1 MSYDLISRSA
11 LKDAFCEHCDRC
23 FELNIDTDECRNRLC
38 RAMNIIDCASSA
50 EPSVSEHMDAF
61 EAAYRNGY
69 EAAKKES
76 GWIPVWERLPETIPC
91 NAGTEYSEAI
101 VVLTDNN
108 IVLTAVYDGTDF
120 ICDASFWEAE
130 GQNITHWKSVLP
142 LPKTPE
148 DGA

>member
-1 MSYDLISRSA
+1 MTNDLISRSA
-11 LKDAFCEHCDRC
+11 LKDAFCEHCDAP
-23 FELNIDTDECRNRLC
+23 FVHNIGVEECRRGLC
-38 RAMNIIDCASSA
+38 RAMNIIDCAPSA
-50 EPSVSEHMDAF
+50 EPSVSEHKDAF

-69 EAAKKES
+69 EAAKRES
-76 GWIPVWERLPETIPC
+76 GWIPVWERLPEM
-91 NAGTEYSEAI
+91 EAI

-142 LPKTPE
+142 LPEPPE